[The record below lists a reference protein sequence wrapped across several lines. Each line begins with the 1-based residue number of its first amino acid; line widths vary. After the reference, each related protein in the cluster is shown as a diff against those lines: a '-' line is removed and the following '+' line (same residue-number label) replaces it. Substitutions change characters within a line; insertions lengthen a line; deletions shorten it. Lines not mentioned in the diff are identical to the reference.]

1 MRLETARFGL
11 LLTLYVI
18 KRCTLLELIRDMR
31 SINANFSF
39 NQDQDNEIKPKAM
52 MWKAGPLGSNS

>member
-11 LLTLYVI
+11 RLTLYVI
-18 KRCTLLELIRDMR
+18 NRCTLLELIRDMH

-39 NQDQDNEIKPKAM
+39 NQDQDNEIKQKAM
-52 MWKAGPLGSNS
+52 M